1 MSEAKKI
8 SEEQLQ
14 KLQQLVGTIQ
24 NLQGQIGGIEAQKH
38 IALHQLLGT
47 QEQLQQMQEELEKQ
61 YGKVHISI
69 QDGTYEEIVE
79 EATYEEIVEEATVE
93 A

>member
-1 MSEAKKI
+1 MSEVKKI

-14 KLQQLVGTIQ
+14 QLQQLVGTIQ

-38 IALHQLLGT
+38 VALHQLLGT
-47 QEQLQQMQEELEKQ
+47 QEQLQTMQGELEKE
-61 YGKVHISI
+61 YGKVNVNI

-79 EATYEEIVEEATVE
+79 EAVVEEA
-93 A
+93 

>member
-1 MSEAKKI
+1 MSEVKKI

-38 IALHQLLGT
+38 VALHQLLGT
-47 QEQLQQMQEELEKQ
+47 QEQLQQMQGELEKE
-61 YGKVHISI
+61 YGKVNVNI

-79 EATYEEIVEEATVE
+79 EAVVEEA
-93 A
+93 

>member
-1 MSEAKKI
+1 MSEVKKI
-8 SEEQLQ
+8 SEEQLE

-38 IALHQLLGT
+38 VALHQLLGT
-47 QEQLQQMQEELEKQ
+47 QEQLQAMQGELEKE
-61 YGKVHISI
+61 YGKVNVNI

-79 EATYEEIVEEATVE
+79 EAVVEEA
-93 A
+93 

>member
-1 MSEAKKI
+1 MSEVKKI

-14 KLQQLVGTIQ
+14 QLQQLVGTIQ

-38 IALHQLLGT
+38 VALHQLLGT
-47 QEQLQQMQEELEKQ
+47 QDELQKVQVALEDE
-61 YGKVHISI
+61 YGKININI

-79 EATYEEIVEEATVE
+79 EVEAVEEA
-93 A
+93 

>member
-1 MSEAKKI
+1 MSEVKKI
-8 SEEQLQ
+8 SEEQLE

-38 IALHQLLGT
+38 VALHQLLGT
-47 QEQLQQMQEELEKQ
+47 QEQLQAMQVELEKE
-61 YGKVHISI
+61 YGKINVNI

-79 EATYEEIVEEATVE
+79 EAVAEEA
-93 A
+93 

>member
-1 MSEAKKI
+1 MSEVKKI

-14 KLQQLVGTIQ
+14 QLQQLVGTIQ

-38 IALHQLLGT
+38 VALHQLLGT
-47 QEQLQQMQEELEKQ
+47 QEELQKVQVALEDE
-61 YGKVHISI
+61 YGKININI

-79 EATYEEIVEEATVE
+79 EVEAVEEA
-93 A
+93 

>member
-1 MSEAKKI
+1 MSEVKKI
-8 SEEQLQ
+8 SEEQLE

-38 IALHQLLGT
+38 VALHQLLGT
-47 QEQLQQMQEELEKQ
+47 QEQLQQMQGELEKE
-61 YGKVHISI
+61 YGKVNVNI

-79 EATYEEIVEEATVE
+79 EAVVEEA
-93 A
+93 